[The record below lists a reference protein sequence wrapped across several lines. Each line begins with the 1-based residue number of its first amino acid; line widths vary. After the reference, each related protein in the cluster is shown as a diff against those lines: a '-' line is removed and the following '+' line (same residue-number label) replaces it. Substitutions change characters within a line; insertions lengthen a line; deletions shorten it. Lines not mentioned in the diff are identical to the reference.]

1 MECSFPFQFEKNAKS
16 NLLLKDLYVKNA
28 HLMKMLQVTEQMQ
41 KNTENRNLILEE
53 KISSL
58 NQLVG
63 EITFASQWIIHSNE
77 LVSIKLS

>member
-1 MECSFPFQFEKNAKS
+1 MECSFPFQFEKHAKS

-41 KNTENRNLILEE
+41 KSTENRNLILEE

-58 NQLVG
+58 NKLVG
-63 EITFASQWIIHSNE
+63 EITFASQWIIHLNE
-77 LVSIKLS
+77 SVSMKLF